1 VGNALISFAIRC
13 LVVVISFMFFRYSP
27 HWQIL
32 LFPLLLVPVVALGLG
47 LGFFFAPI
55 NTMMNDMGRVLEFA
69 FQFGMFL
76 APTIYPTPDI
86 TTASTVWQKGLYWL
100 HTLNPVSHYIQAIDA
115 LIEKGSFH
123 MDTGFWVATVISF
136 LVLAIGWR
144 FFHICEPLLA
154 ERL

>member
-1 VGNALISFAIRC
+1 
-13 LVVVISFMFFRYSP
+13 
-27 HWQIL
+27 
-32 LFPLLLVPVVALGLG
+32 
-47 LGFFFAPI
+47 
-55 NTMMNDMGRVLEFA
+55 
-69 FQFGMFL
+69 MFL